1 MSPSGLRADI
11 FAVDGRDDPS
21 PPLVISVL
29 ASLLERAIVRGE
41 RRGSREGEVEMS
53 TQKASRISAFDCD
66 LVLDMSIQSFLER
79 IFRYTGAAPSV
90 YVVAYVYIDRLCQ
103 RSPGL
108 RVSRRNAHRLLVAG
122 IMVASKFVE
131 DRNYGNSYFARVG
144 GLPLSE
150 LNRLEV
156 NLLFLM
162 GFRLHVSLSV
172 FESYCRH
179 LEREVSLGG
188 GYQIERTLRFVCG
201 GEATARERGRTE
213 VDQAAGVL

>member
-1 MSPSGLRADI
+1 MFCRPQYVLVPRRDVSKRAPRRHLRCRRA
-11 FAVDGRDDPS
+11 GRPV

-122 IMVASKFVE
+122 IMWLPSS
-131 DRNYGNSYFARVG
+131 NYGNSYFARVG

-150 LNRLEV
+150 LN
-156 NLLFLM
+156 NW
-162 GFRLHVSLSV
+162 RLHVSLSV